1 MNQTWPVVV
10 MILSSLLPTVNT
22 YYILFLLPFR
32 YFTNNITYLEDE
44 SILLK
49 KYCPVSN
56 KNDKFFI
63 VSPLP
68 MARLMVRV

>member
-1 MNQTWPVVV
+1 
-10 MILSSLLPTVNT
+10 MILSSLLPTVNI

-32 YFTNNITYLEDE
+32 YFTNNVTSLEDE

-49 KYCPVSN
+49 KYCPVS
-56 KNDKFFI
+56 KNNNKFFI

>member
-1 MNQTWPVVV
+1 VEV

-22 YYILFLLPFR
+22 FHILFLLPFK
-32 YFTNNITYLEDE
+32 YLTNNITSLEDE
-44 SILLK
+44 RILLK

-68 MARLMVRV
+68 MARVMVRVNIRLSV